1 MDITK
6 RDMSSELKRVTVVII
21 LDEKN
26 SFAFQ
31 GIIPTVTL
39 EYRFLFYYKRRYL
52 QILE

>member
-6 RDMSSELKRVTVVII
+6 RDMSSELKRVMVVII

-31 GIIPTVTL
+31 GIIPRVTL
-39 EYRFLFYYKRRYL
+39 EYRMISVF
-52 QILE
+52 ILNSKFPL

>member
-6 RDMSSELKRVTVVII
+6 RDMSSELKRVTAVIT

-31 GIIPTVTL
+31 GTIPRGTL
-39 EYRFLFYYKRRYL
+39 EYRFLFYYKRRPL
-52 QILE
+52 QILK

>member
-6 RDMSSELKRVTVVII
+6 RDMSSELKRVMVVII
-21 LDEKN
+21 LDEKS

-31 GIIPTVTL
+31 GIIPRVTL
-39 EYRFLFYYKRRYL
+39 EYRFLFYYKRRSL